1 MSALSYLQQKNG
13 LKTTQ
18 TVVNK
23 QQSGE
28 DAEQKA
34 NPVLQASTL
43 TESQLQDAGK
53 RIDDANNATAQD
65 DVTKDIWQRSHPMG
79 QGANANQDHDIESDD
94 DIANIPVVKQNETP
108 KRMSYAEMFK
118 AMFGGGGEETEE
130 QKKKRLKRERTNA
143 LIASVGDGLRALS
156 NMYFAT
162 KNAKVNHNPEQDMSA
177 AMLKR
182 KQLLD
187 TQRENNRAAWLK
199 GYQKAQELDEYA
211 RKTNMTVAEAKRYH
225 DKLIGIADRKGDQ
238 GDTRLEQNQ
247 QRIDLAKLKYTDD
260 KQYKDDLLAI
270 KKAET
275 EGKLSHWE
283 AQDALAKLREKRI
296 ASKAKESS
304 QGDKSKEGYWHEYY
318 EMMETPEGQK
328 KVRDILRKIKAKDAN
343 QHNIRYIMDKLKGR
357 SSSSSSGGGGGKK
370 PSQHKNTT
378 RGNSGTGEKKRPQ
391 PY

>member
-53 RIDDANNATAQD
+53 KIDNANNAASQD
-65 DVTKDIWQRSHPMG
+65 DARKERTIATQQAIQKGV
-79 QGANANQDHDIESDD
+79 NVNQDPDPENDD
-94 DIANIPVVKQNETP
+94 DISNIPVVKQDETP
-108 KRMSYAEMFK
+108 KRMIYADMFK
-118 AMFGGGGEETEE
+118 AMYGNGEEETEE

-143 LIASVGDGLRALS
+143 IISSVGDGLRALS

-187 TQRENNRAAWLK
+187 TQREKNRAAWLK

-211 RKTNMTVAEAKRYH
+211 RRTNTTAAEAV
-225 DKLIGIADRKGDQ
+225 RKGDQ
-238 GDTRLEQNQ
+238 NDRKLDQNDRKLDQNQ
-247 QRIDLAKLKYTDD
+247 QKIDLTKLKYTDD

-275 EGKLSHWE
+275 EGRLSHWE
-283 AQDALAKLREKRI
+283 AQDALAKLREQRI

-304 QGDKSKEGYWHEYY
+304 QGDKSTAGYWHEYY

-328 KVRDILRKIKAKDAN
+328 KVRDILRKIKAKGAN

-357 SSSSSSGGGGGKK
+357 SSSSSGGAKN

-378 RGNSGTGEKKRPQ
+378 SGRVKKKKRP
-391 PY
+391 Y

>member
-34 NPVLQASTL
+34 NPILQASTL

-53 RIDDANNATAQD
+53 RIDEGNNAAAQND
-65 DVTKDIWQRSHPMG
+65 AMKERTIATQQAIQKGV
-79 QGANANQDHDIESDD
+79 NVNQDPDPENDD
-94 DIANIPVVKQNETP
+94 DIANIPVVKKDETP
-108 KRMSYAEMFK
+108 KRMSYADMFK
-118 AMFGGGGEETEE
+118 AMYGNGEEETEE

-143 LIASVGDGLRALS
+143 IISSVGDGLRALS

-177 AMLKR
+177 TMLKR

-187 TQRENNRAAWLK
+187 TQREKNRAAWLK
-199 GYQKAQELDEYA
+199 GYQKAQELDENA
-211 RKTNMTVAEAKRYH
+211 RKNDMTAAEAVRYH
-225 DKLIGIADRKGDQ
+225 NQLAEIAARKGDQ
-238 GDTRLEQNQ
+238 NDRKLDQNQ
-247 QRIDLAKLKYTDD
+247 QKIDLTKFKYTND
-260 KQYKDDLLAI
+260 KEYKDNLNEL
-270 KKAET
+270 KKAYLGDKISIDQYNAT
-275 EGKLSHWE
+275 T
-283 AQDALAKLREKRI
+283 KRM
-296 ASKAKESS
+296 AEERRAAKAKESS
-304 QGDKSKEGYWHEYY
+304 QGDKSTAGYWPEYY

-328 KVRDILRKIKAKDAN
+328 KVRDILRKIKATKPT

-357 SSSSSSGGGGGKK
+357 SSSGGGKN

-378 RGNSGTGEKKRPQ
+378 SGRGKKKKRP
-391 PY
+391 Y

>member
-18 TVVNK
+18 AVVNK

-53 RIDDANNATAQD
+53 KIDNANNAASQD
-65 DVTKDIWQRSHPMG
+65 DARKERTIATQQAIQKGV
-79 QGANANQDHDIESDD
+79 NVNQNPDPENDD
-94 DIANIPVVKQNETP
+94 DISNIPVVKQDETP
-108 KRMSYAEMFK
+108 KRMIYADMFK
-118 AMFGGGGEETEE
+118 AMYGNGEEETEE

-143 LIASVGDGLRALS
+143 IISSVGDGLRALS

-177 AMLKR
+177 TMLKR

-187 TQRENNRAAWLK
+187 TQREKNRAAWLK

-211 RKTNMTVAEAKRYH
+211 RRTNTTAAEAV
-225 DKLIGIADRKGDQ
+225 RKGDQ
-238 GDTRLEQNQ
+238 NDRKLDQNDRKLDQNQ
-247 QRIDLAKLKYTDD
+247 QKIDLTKLKYTDD

-275 EGKLSHWE
+275 EGRLSHWE
-283 AQDALAKLREKRI
+283 AQDALAKLREQRI

-304 QGDKSKEGYWHEYY
+304 QGDKSTAGYWHEYY

-343 QHNIRYIMDKLKGR
+343 QHNIRYIIDKLKGR
-357 SSSSSSGGGGGKK
+357 SSSGGGKN

-378 RGNSGTGEKKRPQ
+378 SGRVKKKKRP
-391 PY
+391 Y

>member
-28 DAEQKA
+28 DAEQK
-34 NPVLQASTL
+34 
-43 TESQLQDAGK
+43 
-53 RIDDANNATAQD
+53 IDNANNAASQD
-65 DVTKDIWQRSHPMG
+65 DARKERTIATQQAIQKGV
-79 QGANANQDHDIESDD
+79 NVNQDPDPENDD
-94 DIANIPVVKQNETP
+94 DISNIPVVKQDETP
-108 KRMSYAEMFK
+108 KRMIYADMFK
-118 AMFGGGGEETEE
+118 AMYGNGEEETEE

-143 LIASVGDGLRALS
+143 IIASVGDGLRALS

-187 TQRENNRAAWLK
+187 TQREKNRAAWLK
-199 GYQKAQELDEYA
+199 GYQKAQELDEIA
-211 RKTNMTVAEAKRYH
+211 RKNDMTAAETVRYH
-225 DKLIGIADRKGDQ
+225 NQLADIAARKGDQ
-238 GDTRLEQNQ
+238 NDRKLDQNQ
-247 QRIDLAKLKYTDD
+247 QKIDLTKLKYTDD

-275 EGKLSHWE
+275 EGRLSHWE
-283 AQDALAKLREKRI
+283 AQDALAKLREQRI

-304 QGDKSKEGYWHEYY
+304 QGDKSTAGYWHEYY

-328 KVRDILRKIKAKDAN
+328 KVRDILRKIKAKGAN

-357 SSSSSSGGGGGKK
+357 SSSSSGGAKN

-378 RGNSGTGEKKRPQ
+378 SGRVKKKKRP
-391 PY
+391 Y

>member
-53 RIDDANNATAQD
+53 KIDNANNAASQNDAMKERTIATQQAIQKG
-65 DVTKDIWQRSHPMG
+65 V
-79 QGANANQDHDIESDD
+79 NVNQDPDPENDD
-94 DIANIPVVKQNETP
+94 DISNIPVVKQDETP
-108 KRMSYAEMFK
+108 KRMSYADMFK
-118 AMFGGGGEETEE
+118 AMYGNDGEEETEE

-143 LIASVGDGLRALS
+143 IIASVGDGLRALS

-162 KNAKVNHNPEQDMSA
+162 KNAKVNYNPEQDMSA
-177 AMLKR
+177 TMLKR

-187 TQRENNRAAWLK
+187 TQREKNRAAWLK

-211 RKTNMTVAEAKRYH
+211 RRTNTTAAEAV
-225 DKLIGIADRKGDQ
+225 RKGDQ
-238 GDTRLEQNQ
+238 NDRKLDQNDRKLDQNQ
-247 QRIDLAKLKYTDD
+247 QKIDLTKLKYTDD

-275 EGKLSHWE
+275 EGRLSHWE
-283 AQDALAKLREKRI
+283 AQDALAKLREQRI

-304 QGDKSKEGYWHEYY
+304 QGDKSTAGYWHEYY

-328 KVRDILRKIKAKDAN
+328 KVRDILRKIKAKGAN

-357 SSSSSSGGGGGKK
+357 SSSSSGGAKN

-378 RGNSGTGEKKRPQ
+378 SGRVKKKKRP
-391 PY
+391 Y

>member
-53 RIDDANNATAQD
+53 KIDNANNAASQD
-65 DVTKDIWQRSHPMG
+65 DAMKERTIATQQAIQKGV
-79 QGANANQDHDIESDD
+79 NVNQDPDPENDD
-94 DIANIPVVKQNETP
+94 NIANIPVVKQDETP
-108 KRMSYAEMFK
+108 KRMRYADMFK
-118 AMFGGGGEETEE
+118 AMFGNGEEETEE

-143 LIASVGDGLRALS
+143 IISSVGDGLRALS

-187 TQRENNRAAWLK
+187 TQREKNRAAWLK

-211 RKTNMTVAEAKRYH
+211 RKNDMTAAETVRYH
-225 DKLIGIADRKGDQ
+225 NILADIANRKGDQ
-238 GDTRLEQNQ
+238 NDRKLDQNQ
-247 QRIDLAKLKYTDD
+247 QKIDLTKWKYTTDADYKERLLQLKEELADNKITIDQYNAETKRMAEERRSARAAKLS
-260 KQYKDDLLAI
+260 
-270 KKAET
+270 
-275 EGKLSHWE
+275 G
-283 AQDALAKLREKRI
+283 
-296 ASKAKESS
+296 
-304 QGDKSKEGYWHEYY
+304 GDKNMQGLWYEYQ
-318 EMMETPEGQK
+318 EMMDTPEGQK
-328 KVRDILRKIKAKDAN
+328 KVRDILRKIKAKGAN

-357 SSSSSSGGGGGKK
+357 SSSGGGKN

-378 RGNSGTGEKKRPQ
+378 SGRGKKKKRP
-391 PY
+391 Y

>member
-53 RIDDANNATAQD
+53 KIDNANNAASQNDAMKERTIATQQAIKNG
-65 DVTKDIWQRSHPMG
+65 V
-79 QGANANQDHDIESDD
+79 NVNQDPDAENDD
-94 DIANIPVVKQNETP
+94 DIANIPVVKQDETP
-108 KRMSYAEMFK
+108 KRMSYADMFK
-118 AMFGGGGEETEE
+118 AMYGNDGEEETEE

-143 LIASVGDGLRALS
+143 IIASVGDGLRALS

-177 AMLKR
+177 AILKR

-187 TQRENNRAAWLK
+187 TQREKNRAAWLR
-199 GYQKAQELDEYA
+199 GYQKAQELDENA
-211 RKTNMTVAEAKRYH
+211 RKNDMTAAEAVRYH
-225 DKLIGIADRKGDQ
+225 NQLAEIAARKGDQ
-238 GDTRLEQNQ
+238 NDRKLDQKQ
-247 QRIDLAKLKYTDD
+247 QEIDLKAWKYTNDADYNERLLQLNEKLADNKITTDQYNAETKRMAEERRSARAAKLS
-260 KQYKDDLLAI
+260 
-270 KKAET
+270 
-275 EGKLSHWE
+275 G
-283 AQDALAKLREKRI
+283 
-296 ASKAKESS
+296 
-304 QGDKSKEGYWHEYY
+304 GDKNMQGLWYEYQ

-328 KVRDILRKIKAKDAN
+328 KVRDILRKIKAKGAN

-357 SSSSSSGGGGGKK
+357 SSSSSGGAKN

-378 RGNSGTGEKKRPQ
+378 SGRVKKKKRP
-391 PY
+391 Y

>member
-53 RIDDANNATAQD
+53 KIDNANNAASQD
-65 DVTKDIWQRSHPMG
+65 DAMKERTIATQQAIQKGV
-79 QGANANQDHDIESDD
+79 NVNQDPDPENDD
-94 DIANIPVVKQNETP
+94 DIANIPVVKKDETP
-108 KRMSYAEMFK
+108 KRMSYADMFK
-118 AMFGGGGEETEE
+118 AMYGNDGEEETEE

-143 LIASVGDGLRALS
+143 IISSVGDGLRALS

-177 AMLKR
+177 TMLKR

-187 TQRENNRAAWLK
+187 TQREKNRAAWLK

-211 RKTNMTVAEAKRYH
+211 RRTNTTAAEAV
-225 DKLIGIADRKGDQ
+225 RKGDQ
-238 GDTRLEQNQ
+238 NDRKLDQNDRKLDQNQ
-247 QRIDLAKLKYTDD
+247 QKIDLTKWKYTTDADYKEKLLQLKEELADNKITTDQYNAITKRMAEERRSARAAKLS
-260 KQYKDDLLAI
+260 
-270 KKAET
+270 
-275 EGKLSHWE
+275 G
-283 AQDALAKLREKRI
+283 
-296 ASKAKESS
+296 
-304 QGDKSKEGYWHEYY
+304 GDKNMQGLWYEYQ
-318 EMMETPEGQK
+318 EMMETSEGQK
-328 KVRDILRKIKAKDAN
+328 KVRDILRKIKAKGAN

-357 SSSSSSGGGGGKK
+357 SSSSSGGAKN

-378 RGNSGTGEKKRPQ
+378 SGRVKKKKRP
-391 PY
+391 Y

>member
-43 TESQLQDAGK
+43 TESQLQDPGK
-53 RIDDANNATAQD
+53 KIDNANNAASQD
-65 DVTKDIWQRSHPMG
+65 DAMKERTIATQQAIQKGV
-79 QGANANQDHDIESDD
+79 NVNQNPDPENDD
-94 DIANIPVVKQNETP
+94 DIANIPVVKQDETP
-108 KRMSYAEMFK
+108 KRMSYADMFK
-118 AMFGGGGEETEE
+118 AMYGNDGEEETEE

-143 LIASVGDGLRALS
+143 IIASVGDGLRALS

-187 TQRENNRAAWLK
+187 TQREKNRAAWLR
-199 GYQKAQELDEYA
+199 GYQKAQELDENA
-211 RKTNMTVAEAKRYH
+211 RKNDMTAAETVRYH
-225 DKLIGIADRKGDQ
+225 NKLADIADRKGDQ
-238 GDTRLEQNQ
+238 NDRKLDQKQ
-247 QRIDLAKLKYTDD
+247 QEIDLKAWKYTNDAD
-260 KQYKDDLLAI
+260 YNERLL
-270 KKAET
+270 
-275 EGKLSHWE
+275 
-283 AQDALAKLREKRI
+283 QLREKLADNKITTDQYNAETKRM
-296 ASKAKESS
+296 AEERRSARAAKLSG
-304 QGDKSKEGYWHEYY
+304 GDKNMQGLWYEYQ

-328 KVRDILRKIKAKDAN
+328 KVRDILRKIKAKGAN

-357 SSSSSSGGGGGKK
+357 SSSGGAKN

-378 RGNSGTGEKKRPQ
+378 SGRGKKKKRP
-391 PY
+391 Y

>member
-28 DAEQKA
+28 DAERKA

-53 RIDDANNATAQD
+53 KIDNVNNAASQDDAMKLRTIATQQAIQKG
-65 DVTKDIWQRSHPMG
+65 V
-79 QGANANQDHDIESDD
+79 NVNQDPDPENDD
-94 DIANIPVVKQNETP
+94 DISNIPVVKQGETP
-108 KRMSYAEMFK
+108 KRMSYADMFK
-118 AMFGGGGEETEE
+118 AMYGNGEEETEE

-143 LIASVGDGLRALS
+143 IISSVGDGLRALS

-162 KNAKVNHNPEQDMSA
+162 KNAKVNHKPEQDMSA

-187 TQRENNRAAWLK
+187 TQREKNRAAWLK

-211 RKTNMTVAEAKRYH
+211 RRTNTTAAEAV
-225 DKLIGIADRKGDQ
+225 RKGDQ
-238 GDTRLEQNQ
+238 NDRKLDQNDRKLDQKQ
-247 QRIDLAKLKYTDD
+247 QEIDLKAWKYTNDADYNERLLQLKEELADNKITTDQYNAETKRMAEERRSAKAAKLS
-260 KQYKDDLLAI
+260 
-270 KKAET
+270 
-275 EGKLSHWE
+275 G
-283 AQDALAKLREKRI
+283 
-296 ASKAKESS
+296 
-304 QGDKSKEGYWHEYY
+304 GDKNTQGLWYEYQ
-318 EMMETPEGQK
+318 EMMETPEGKK
-328 KVRDILRKIKAKDAN
+328 KVREILRRIGAKGAN

-357 SSSSSSGGGGGKK
+357 SSSGGGKN
-370 PSQHKNTT
+370 PSQHKNTISG
-378 RGNSGTGEKKRPQ
+378 RGKKKKRP
-391 PY
+391 Y

>member
-53 RIDDANNATAQD
+53 KIDNANNAVAQND
-65 DVTKDIWQRSHPMG
+65 AMKERTIATQQAIQKGV
-79 QGANANQDHDIESDD
+79 NVNQNPDPESDD
-94 DIANIPVVKQNETP
+94 DIANIPVVKQDETP
-108 KRMSYAEMFK
+108 KRMSYADMFK
-118 AMFGGGGEETEE
+118 AMYGNDGEEETEE

-143 LIASVGDGLRALS
+143 IIASVGDGLRALS

-187 TQRENNRAAWLK
+187 TQIDKNRAAWLR
-199 GYQKAQELDEYA
+199 GYQKAQELDENA
-211 RKTNMTVAEAKRYH
+211 RKNDMTAAEAVRYH
-225 DKLIGIADRKGDQ
+225 NQLAEIAGRKGDQ
-238 GDTRLEQNQ
+238 NDRKLDQNQ
-247 QRIDLAKLKYTDD
+247 QKIDLTKLKYTDD

-275 EGKLSHWE
+275 EGRLSHWE
-283 AQDALAKLREKRI
+283 AQDALAKLREQRV
-296 ASKAKESS
+296 ATKAKESS
-304 QGDKSKEGYWHEYY
+304 QGDKSTAGYWHEYY

-328 KVRDILRKIKAKDAN
+328 KVRDILRKIKAKGAN

-357 SSSSSSGGGGGKK
+357 SSSSTSGGGGGKN

-378 RGNSGTGEKKRPQ
+378 SGRGKKKKRP
-391 PY
+391 Y

>member
-53 RIDDANNATAQD
+53 KIDNANNAVAQND
-65 DVTKDIWQRSHPMG
+65 AMKERTIATQQAIRKGV
-79 QGANANQDHDIESDD
+79 NVNQNPDPENDD
-94 DIANIPVVKQNETP
+94 DIANIPVVKQDETP
-108 KRMSYAEMFK
+108 KRMSYADMFK
-118 AMFGGGGEETEE
+118 AMYGNDGEEETEE

-143 LIASVGDGLRALS
+143 IIASVGDGLRALS

-187 TQRENNRAAWLK
+187 TQREKNRAAWLR
-199 GYQKAQELDEYA
+199 GYQKAQELDENA
-211 RKTNMTVAEAKRYH
+211 RKNDMTAAEAVRYH
-225 DKLIGIADRKGDQ
+225 NKLAEIAARKGDQ
-238 GDTRLEQNQ
+238 NDRKLDQKQ
-247 QRIDLAKLKYTDD
+247 QEIDLKAWKYTNDADYNERLLQLNEKLADNKITTDQYNAETKRMAEERRSARAAKLS
-260 KQYKDDLLAI
+260 
-270 KKAET
+270 
-275 EGKLSHWE
+275 G
-283 AQDALAKLREKRI
+283 
-296 ASKAKESS
+296 
-304 QGDKSKEGYWHEYY
+304 GDKNMQGLWYEYQ

-328 KVRDILRKIKAKDAN
+328 KVRDILRKIKAKGAN

-357 SSSSSSGGGGGKK
+357 SSSSSGGAKN

-378 RGNSGTGEKKRPQ
+378 SGRVKKKKRP
-391 PY
+391 Y

>member
-34 NPVLQASTL
+34 NPVLQASVL
-43 TESQLQDAGK
+43 TENQLQDAAK
-53 RIDDANNATAQD
+53 KIDDASKTAAQD
-65 DVTKDIWQRSHPMG
+65 DVTKDIWQRAHPM
-79 QGANANQDHDIESDD
+79 QMGANVNQDHDIESDD
-94 DIANIPVVKQNETP
+94 DLFNIPVVKQDETP
-108 KRMSYAEMFK
+108 KRMSYADMFK
-118 AMFGGGGEETEE
+118 AMYGNGEEETEE

-143 LIASVGDGLRALS
+143 IIASVGDGLRALS

-177 AMLKR
+177 TMLKR

-187 TQRENNRAAWLK
+187 TQREKNRAAWLK

-211 RKTNMTVAEAKRYH
+211 RRTNTTAAEAV
-225 DKLIGIADRKGDQ
+225 RKGDQ
-238 GDTRLEQNQ
+238 NDRKLDQNDRKLDQNQ
-247 QRIDLAKLKYTDD
+247 QKIDLTKFKYTNEKEYKDNLYTLDKWYKENKISIDEYNATSKRMEAERRSDKAAKLS
-260 KQYKDDLLAI
+260 
-270 KKAET
+270 
-275 EGKLSHWE
+275 G
-283 AQDALAKLREKRI
+283 
-296 ASKAKESS
+296 
-304 QGDKSKEGYWHEYY
+304 GDKNMQGLWYEYLTIKD
-318 EMMETPEGQK
+318 TPDGKK
-328 KVRDILRKIKAKDAN
+328 KVREILRRIGAKDVN

-357 SSSSSSGGGGGKK
+357 SSSGGGKN

-378 RGNSGTGEKKRPQ
+378 RRNPGTGGKKRPQ

>member
-53 RIDDANNATAQD
+53 KIDNANNAASQD
-65 DVTKDIWQRSHPMG
+65 DAMKERTIATQQAIQKGV
-79 QGANANQDHDIESDD
+79 NVNQDPGPENDD
-94 DIANIPVVKQNETP
+94 DIANIPVVKQDETP
-108 KRMSYAEMFK
+108 KRMSYADMFK
-118 AMFGGGGEETEE
+118 AMYGNDGEEETEE

-143 LIASVGDGLRALS
+143 IIASVGDGLRALS

-177 AMLKR
+177 TMLKR

-187 TQRENNRAAWLK
+187 TQREKNRAAWLR
-199 GYQKAQELDEYA
+199 GYQKAQELDENA
-211 RKTNMTVAEAKRYH
+211 RKNDMTAAEVVRYH
-225 DKLIGIADRKGDQ
+225 NKLAEIAARKGDQ
-238 GDTRLEQNQ
+238 NDRKLDQNQ
-247 QRIDLAKLKYTDD
+247 QKIELTKWKYTTDAD
-260 KQYKDDLLAI
+260 YKERLLQLKEKLADNKITIDQYN
-270 KKAET
+270 AET
-275 EGKLSHWE
+275 KRM
-283 AQDALAKLREKRI
+283 REQRI

-304 QGDKSKEGYWHEYY
+304 QGDKSNEGYWYEYQ

-328 KVRDILRKIKAKDAN
+328 KVRDILRKIKAKGAN

-357 SSSSSSGGGGGKK
+357 SSSGGAKN
-370 PSQHKNTT
+370 PSQHKITT
-378 RGNSGTGEKKRPQ
+378 SGRGKKKKRP
-391 PY
+391 Y

>member
-53 RIDDANNATAQD
+53 KIDNANNAVAQND
-65 DVTKDIWQRSHPMG
+65 AMKERTIATQQAIKNGV
-79 QGANANQDHDIESDD
+79 NVNQDPDAENDD
-94 DIANIPVVKQNETP
+94 DIANIPVVKQDETP
-108 KRMSYAEMFK
+108 KRMSYADMFK
-118 AMFGGGGEETEE
+118 AMYGNDGEEETEE

-143 LIASVGDGLRALS
+143 IIASVGDGLRALS

-187 TQRENNRAAWLK
+187 TQREKNRAAWLR
-199 GYQKAQELDEYA
+199 GYQKAQELDENA
-211 RKTNMTVAEAKRYH
+211 RKNDMTAAEAVRYH
-225 DKLIGIADRKGDQ
+225 NQLAEIAARKGDQ
-238 GDTRLEQNQ
+238 NDRKFDQNQ
-247 QRIDLAKLKYTDD
+247 QKIDLTKLKYTDD

-275 EGKLSHWE
+275 EGRLSHWE
-283 AQDALAKLREKRI
+283 AQDALAKMREQRV

-304 QGDKSKEGYWHEYY
+304 QGDKSIAGYWHEYY

-328 KVRDILRKIKAKDAN
+328 KVRDILRKIKAKGAN

-357 SSSSSSGGGGGKK
+357 SSSSSGGAKS

-378 RGNSGTGEKKRPQ
+378 SGRGKKKKRP
-391 PY
+391 Y

>member
-1 MSALSYLQQKNG
+1 MSALNYLQQKNG

-34 NPVLQASTL
+34 NPVLQASVL
-43 TESQLQDAGK
+43 TENQLQDAAK
-53 RIDDANNATAQD
+53 KIDDASKTAAQD
-65 DVTKDIWQRSHPMG
+65 DAMKERTIATQQAIQKGV
-79 QGANANQDHDIESDD
+79 NVNQDPDPENDD
-94 DIANIPVVKQNETP
+94 DLFNIPVVKQDETP
-108 KRMSYAEMFK
+108 KGMSYVDVFK
-118 AMFGGGGEETEE
+118 AIYGNGEEETVE

-143 LIASVGDGLRALS
+143 IISSVGDGLRALS

-177 AMLKR
+177 TMLKR
-182 KQLLD
+182 KQLLEA
-187 TQRENNRAAWLK
+187 QREKNRAAWLK

-211 RKTNMTVAEAKRYH
+211 RRTNVTAGEAV
-225 DKLIGIADRKGDQ
+225 RKGDQ
-238 GDTRLEQNQ
+238 NDRKLDQNDRKLDQNQ
-247 QRIDLAKLKYTDD
+247 QKIELTKWKYTTDAD
-260 KQYKDDLLAI
+260 FHERELLLNEWFKENKISIDQYN
-270 KKAET
+270 AET
-275 EGKLSHWE
+275 KRMHE
-283 AQDALAKLREKRI
+283 QRI
-296 ASKAKESS
+296 ASKARESS
-304 QGDKSKEGYWHEYY
+304 QGDKSTYGYWYEYN

-328 KVRDILRKIKAKDAN
+328 KVRDILRKIKATKPT

-357 SSSSSSGGGGGKK
+357 SSSGGGKN

-378 RGNSGTGEKKRPQ
+378 RRNPGTGGKKRSQ

>member
-34 NPVLQASTL
+34 KPVLQASTL

-53 RIDDANNATAQD
+53 KIDNANNAVAQND
-65 DVTKDIWQRSHPMG
+65 AMKERTIATQQAIKNGV
-79 QGANANQDHDIESDD
+79 NVNQDPDAENDD
-94 DIANIPVVKQNETP
+94 DIANIPVVKQDETP
-108 KRMSYAEMFK
+108 KRMSYADMFK
-118 AMFGGGGEETEE
+118 AMYGNDGEEETEE

-143 LIASVGDGLRALS
+143 IIASVGDGLRALS

-187 TQRENNRAAWLK
+187 TQREKNRAAWLR
-199 GYQKAQELDEYA
+199 GYQKAQELDENA
-211 RKTNMTVAEAKRYH
+211 RKNDMTAAEAVRYH
-225 DKLIGIADRKGDQ
+225 NKLAEIAARKGDQ
-238 GDTRLEQNQ
+238 NDRKLDQKQ
-247 QRIDLAKLKYTDD
+247 QEIDLKAWKYTNDADYNERLLQLNEKLADNKITTDQYNAETKRMAEERRSARAAKLS
-260 KQYKDDLLAI
+260 
-270 KKAET
+270 
-275 EGKLSHWE
+275 G
-283 AQDALAKLREKRI
+283 
-296 ASKAKESS
+296 
-304 QGDKSKEGYWHEYY
+304 GDKNMQGLWYEYQ

-328 KVRDILRKIKAKDAN
+328 KIRDILRKIKAKGAN

-357 SSSSSSGGGGGKK
+357 SSSGGAKN

-378 RGNSGTGEKKRPQ
+378 SGRVKKKKRP
-391 PY
+391 Y

>member
-53 RIDDANNATAQD
+53 KIDNANNAASQNDAMKERTIATQQAIKNG
-65 DVTKDIWQRSHPMG
+65 V
-79 QGANANQDHDIESDD
+79 NVNQDPGPENDD
-94 DIANIPVVKQNETP
+94 DIANIPVVKQDETP
-108 KRMSYAEMFK
+108 KRMSYADMFK
-118 AMFGGGGEETEE
+118 AMYGNDGEEETEE

-143 LIASVGDGLRALS
+143 IIASVGDGLRALS

-177 AMLKR
+177 TMLKR

-187 TQRENNRAAWLK
+187 TQREKNRAAWLR
-199 GYQKAQELDEYA
+199 GYQKAQELDENA
-211 RKTNMTVAEAKRYH
+211 RKNDMTAAEVVRYH
-225 DKLIGIADRKGDQ
+225 NKLAEIAARKGDQ
-238 GDTRLEQNQ
+238 NDRKLDQKQ
-247 QRIDLAKLKYTDD
+247 QEIDLKAWKYTNDADYNERLLQLQEKLADNKITIDQYNAETKRMAEERRSARAAKLS
-260 KQYKDDLLAI
+260 
-270 KKAET
+270 
-275 EGKLSHWE
+275 G
-283 AQDALAKLREKRI
+283 
-296 ASKAKESS
+296 
-304 QGDKSKEGYWHEYY
+304 GDKNMQGLWYEYQ

-328 KVRDILRKIKAKDAN
+328 KVRDILRKIKAKGAN

-357 SSSSSSGGGGGKK
+357 SSSSSGGAKS

-378 RGNSGTGEKKRPQ
+378 SGRGKKKKRP
-391 PY
+391 Y

>member
-1 MSALSYLQQKNG
+1 MSALNYLQQKNG

-34 NPVLQASTL
+34 NPVLQASVL
-43 TESQLQDAGK
+43 TENQLQDAAK
-53 RIDDANNATAQD
+53 KIDDASKTAAQD
-65 DVTKDIWQRSHPMG
+65 DVTKDIWQRAHPM
-79 QGANANQDHDIESDD
+79 QMGANVNQDHDIESDD
-94 DIANIPVVKQNETP
+94 DLFNIPIVKQDETP
-108 KRMSYAEMFK
+108 KRMSYADMFK
-118 AMFGGGGEETEE
+118 AMYGNGEEETEE

-143 LIASVGDGLRALS
+143 IISSVGDGLRALS

-177 AMLKR
+177 TMLKR

-187 TQRENNRAAWLK
+187 TQREKNRAAWLN
-199 GYQKAQELDEYA
+199 GYQKAQELDENA
-211 RKTNMTVAEAKRYH
+211 RKNDMTAAEAVRYH
-225 DKLIGIADRKGDQ
+225 NQLAEIAARKGDQ
-238 GDTRLEQNQ
+238 NDRKLDQNQ
-247 QRIDLAKLKYTDD
+247 QKIDLTKLKYTDD

-275 EGKLSHWE
+275 EGRLSHWE
-283 AQDALAKLREKRI
+283 AQDALAKLREQRV

-304 QGDKSKEGYWHEYY
+304 QGDKSTAGYWHEYY

-357 SSSSSSGGGGGKK
+357 SSSGGGKN
-370 PSQHKNTT
+370 PSQHKDTT
-378 RGNSGTGEKKRPQ
+378 RRNSGTGGKKRPQ

>member
-34 NPVLQASTL
+34 NPVFQASTL

-53 RIDDANNATAQD
+53 KIDNANNAASQNDAMKERTIATQQAIQKG
-65 DVTKDIWQRSHPMG
+65 V
-79 QGANANQDHDIESDD
+79 NVNQNPDPENDD
-94 DIANIPVVKQNETP
+94 DIANIPVVKQDETP
-108 KRMSYAEMFK
+108 KRMSYADMFK
-118 AMFGGGGEETEE
+118 AMYGNGEEETEE

-143 LIASVGDGLRALS
+143 IISSVGDGLRALS

-187 TQRENNRAAWLK
+187 TQREKNRAAWLK

-211 RKTNMTVAEAKRYH
+211 RRTNTTAAEAV
-225 DKLIGIADRKGDQ
+225 RKGDQ
-238 GDTRLEQNQ
+238 NDRKLDQNDRKLDQNQ
-247 QRIDLAKLKYTDD
+247 QKIDLTKLKYTDD

-275 EGKLSHWE
+275 EGRLSHWE
-283 AQDALAKLREKRI
+283 AQDALAKLREQRI

-304 QGDKSKEGYWHEYY
+304 QGDKSTAGYWHEYY

-328 KVRDILRKIKAKDAN
+328 KVRDILRKIKAKGAN

-357 SSSSSSGGGGGKK
+357 SSSSSGGAKN

-378 RGNSGTGEKKRPQ
+378 SGRVKKKKRP
-391 PY
+391 Y

>member
-34 NPVLQASTL
+34 NPVLQASVL
-43 TESQLQDAGK
+43 TENQLQDAAK
-53 RIDDANNATAQD
+53 KIDDASKTAAQD
-65 DVTKDIWQRSHPMG
+65 DVTKDIWQRAHPM
-79 QGANANQDHDIESDD
+79 QMGANVNQDHDIESDD
-94 DIANIPVVKQNETP
+94 DLFNIPVVKQDETP
-108 KRMSYAEMFK
+108 KRMSYADMFK
-118 AMFGGGGEETEE
+118 AMYGNGEEETEE

-143 LIASVGDGLRALS
+143 IISSVGDGLRALS

-177 AMLKR
+177 TMLKR

-187 TQRENNRAAWLK
+187 TQREKNRAAWLN
-199 GYQKAQELDEYA
+199 GYQKAQELDENA
-211 RKTNMTVAEAKRYH
+211 RKNDMTAAEAVRYH
-225 DKLIGIADRKGDQ
+225 NQLAEIAARKGDQ
-238 GDTRLEQNQ
+238 NDRKLDQNQ
-247 QRIDLAKLKYTDD
+247 QKIDLTKLKYTDD

-275 EGKLSHWE
+275 EGRLSHWE
-283 AQDALAKLREKRI
+283 AQDALAKLREQRV

-304 QGDKSKEGYWHEYY
+304 QGDKSTAGYWHEYY

-357 SSSSSSGGGGGKK
+357 SSSGGGKN

-378 RGNSGTGEKKRPQ
+378 RRNSGTGGKKRPQ

>member
-18 TVVNK
+18 TVVDK

-28 DAEQKA
+28 DAEQK
-34 NPVLQASTL
+34 
-43 TESQLQDAGK
+43 
-53 RIDDANNATAQD
+53 IDNANNAASQD
-65 DVTKDIWQRSHPMG
+65 DARKERTIATQQAIQKGV
-79 QGANANQDHDIESDD
+79 NVNQNPDPENDD
-94 DIANIPVVKQNETP
+94 DIANIPVVKQDETP
-108 KRMSYAEMFK
+108 KRMSYADMFK
-118 AMFGGGGEETEE
+118 AMYGNGEEETEE

-143 LIASVGDGLRALS
+143 IISSVGDGLRALS

-187 TQRENNRAAWLK
+187 TQREKNRAAWLK

-211 RKTNMTVAEAKRYH
+211 RRTNTTAAEAV
-225 DKLIGIADRKGDQ
+225 RKGDQ
-238 GDTRLEQNQ
+238 NDRKLDQNDRKLDQNQ
-247 QRIDLAKLKYTDD
+247 QKIDLTKLKYTDD

-275 EGKLSHWE
+275 EGRLSHWE
-283 AQDALAKLREKRI
+283 AQDALAKLREQRI

-304 QGDKSKEGYWHEYY
+304 QGDKSTAGYWHEYY

-328 KVRDILRKIKAKDAN
+328 KVRDILRKIKAKGAN

-357 SSSSSSGGGGGKK
+357 SSSGGGKN
-370 PSQHKNTT
+370 PSQHKNITSG
-378 RGNSGTGEKKRPQ
+378 RGKKKKRP
-391 PY
+391 Y

>member
-53 RIDDANNATAQD
+53 KIDNANNAVAQND
-65 DVTKDIWQRSHPMG
+65 AMKERTIATQQAIQKRV
-79 QGANANQDHDIESDD
+79 NVNQNPDPENDD
-94 DIANIPVVKQNETP
+94 DIANIPVVKQDETP
-108 KRMSYAEMFK
+108 KRMSHADMFK
-118 AMFGGGGEETEE
+118 ALFGNGEEETEE

-143 LIASVGDGLRALS
+143 IIASVGDGLRALS

-177 AMLKR
+177 TMLKR

-187 TQRENNRAAWLK
+187 TQREKNRAAWLK

-211 RKTNMTVAEAKRYH
+211 RKNDMTVAEAKRYH
-225 DKLIGIADRKGDQ
+225 DKLIALAERKGDQ
-238 GDTRLEQNQ
+238 NDRKLDQKQ
-247 QRIDLAKLKYTDD
+247 QEIDLKAWKYTNDADYNERLLQLKEKLADNEITTDQYNAETKRMAEERRYARAAKLS
-260 KQYKDDLLAI
+260 
-270 KKAET
+270 
-275 EGKLSHWE
+275 G
-283 AQDALAKLREKRI
+283 
-296 ASKAKESS
+296 
-304 QGDKSKEGYWHEYY
+304 GDKNMQGLWYEYQ

-328 KVRDILRKIKAKDAN
+328 KIRDILRKIKAKGAN

-357 SSSSSSGGGGGKK
+357 SSSSSGGAKN

-378 RGNSGTGEKKRPQ
+378 SGRVKKKKRP
-391 PY
+391 Y

>member
-53 RIDDANNATAQD
+53 KIDNANNAASQNDAMKERTIATQQAIKNG
-65 DVTKDIWQRSHPMG
+65 V
-79 QGANANQDHDIESDD
+79 NVNQDPGAENDD
-94 DIANIPVVKQNETP
+94 DIANIPVVKQDETP
-108 KRMSYAEMFK
+108 KRMSYADMFK
-118 AMFGGGGEETEE
+118 AMYGNDGEEETEE

-143 LIASVGDGLRALS
+143 IIASVGDGLRALS

-177 AMLKR
+177 TMLKR

-187 TQRENNRAAWLK
+187 TQREKNRAAWLR
-199 GYQKAQELDEYA
+199 GYQKAQELDENA
-211 RKTNMTVAEAKRYH
+211 RKNDMTAAEVVRYH
-225 DKLIGIADRKGDQ
+225 NKLAEIAARKGDQ
-238 GDTRLEQNQ
+238 NDRKLDQKQ
-247 QRIDLAKLKYTDD
+247 QEIDLKAWKYTNDADYNERLLQLKEKLADNEITTDQYNAETKRMAEERRSARAAKLS
-260 KQYKDDLLAI
+260 
-270 KKAET
+270 
-275 EGKLSHWE
+275 G
-283 AQDALAKLREKRI
+283 
-296 ASKAKESS
+296 
-304 QGDKSKEGYWHEYY
+304 GDKNMQGLWYEYQ

-328 KVRDILRKIKAKDAN
+328 KVRDILRKIKAKGVN

-357 SSSSSSGGGGGKK
+357 SSSSSGGAKN

-378 RGNSGTGEKKRPQ
+378 SGRVKKKKRP
-391 PY
+391 Y

>member
-53 RIDDANNATAQD
+53 KIDNANNAASQD
-65 DVTKDIWQRSHPMG
+65 DAMKERTIATQQAIQKGVNVN
-79 QGANANQDHDIESDD
+79 QGPDPENDD
-94 DIANIPVVKQNETP
+94 DIANIPVVKQDETP
-108 KRMSYAEMFK
+108 KRMSYADMFK
-118 AMFGGGGEETEE
+118 AMYGNGEEETEE

-143 LIASVGDGLRALS
+143 IISSVGDGLRALS

-162 KNAKVNHNPEQDMSA
+162 KNAKVNHNPEQDTSA
-177 AMLKR
+177 TMLKR

-187 TQRENNRAAWLK
+187 TQREKNRAAWLK
-199 GYQKAQELDEYA
+199 GYQKAQELDENA
-211 RKTNMTVAEAKRYH
+211 RKNNMTAAEAVRYH
-225 DKLIGIADRKGDQ
+225 NQLAEIAARKGDQ
-238 GDTRLEQNQ
+238 NDRKLDQKQ
-247 QRIDLAKLKYTDD
+247 QEIDLKAWKYTNDADYNERLLQLKEKLADNKITTDQYNAETKRMAEERRSARAAKLS
-260 KQYKDDLLAI
+260 
-270 KKAET
+270 
-275 EGKLSHWE
+275 G
-283 AQDALAKLREKRI
+283 
-296 ASKAKESS
+296 
-304 QGDKSKEGYWHEYY
+304 GDKNMQGLWYEYLTIK
-318 EMMETPEGQK
+318 ETPDGEK
-328 KVRDILRKIKAKDAN
+328 KVREILRRIGAKGAN

-357 SSSSSSGGGGGKK
+357 SSSGGGKN

-378 RGNSGTGEKKRPQ
+378 SGRGKKKKRP
-391 PY
+391 Y

>member
-53 RIDDANNATAQD
+53 KIDNANNAVAQND
-65 DVTKDIWQRSHPMG
+65 AMKERTIATQQAIQKGV
-79 QGANANQDHDIESDD
+79 NVNQDPDAENDD
-94 DIANIPVVKQNETP
+94 DIANIPVVKQDETP
-108 KRMSYAEMFK
+108 KRMIYADMFK
-118 AMFGGGGEETEE
+118 AMFGEEETEE

-143 LIASVGDGLRALS
+143 IIASVGDGLRALS

-187 TQRENNRAAWLK
+187 TQREKNRAAWLK
-199 GYQKAQELDEYA
+199 GYQKAQELDEIA
-211 RKTNMTVAEAKRYH
+211 RNNDMTVAETVHYH
-225 DKLIGIADRKGDQ
+225 NKLAEIAARKGDQ
-238 GDTRLEQNQ
+238 NDRKLDQNQ
-247 QRIDLAKLKYTDD
+247 QKIDLTKLKYTDD

-275 EGKLSHWE
+275 EGRLSHWE
-283 AQDALAKLREKRI
+283 AQDALAKMREQRV

-304 QGDKSKEGYWHEYY
+304 QGDKSTAGYWHEYY

-328 KVRDILRKIKAKDAN
+328 KVRDILRKIKAKGAN

-357 SSSSSSGGGGGKK
+357 SSSSSGGAKN

-378 RGNSGTGEKKRPQ
+378 SGRGKKKKRP
-391 PY
+391 Y

>member
-53 RIDDANNATAQD
+53 KIDNANNAASRD
-65 DVTKDIWQRSHPMG
+65 DAMKERTIATQQAIQKGV
-79 QGANANQDHDIESDD
+79 NVNQDPDPENDD
-94 DIANIPVVKQNETP
+94 DIANIPVVKQGEAP
-108 KRMSYAEMFK
+108 KRMSYADMFK
-118 AMFGGGGEETEE
+118 AMYGDGEEETEE

-143 LIASVGDGLRALS
+143 IISSVGDGLRALS

-162 KNAKVNHNPEQDMSA
+162 KNAKVNHNPELDMSA

-187 TQRENNRAAWLK
+187 TQREKNRAAWLK
-199 GYQKAQELDEYA
+199 GYQKAQELDENA
-211 RKTNMTVAEAKRYH
+211 RKNDMTAAETVRYH
-225 DKLIGIADRKGDQ
+225 NQLADIAARKGDQ
-238 GDTRLEQNQ
+238 NDRKLDQKQ
-247 QRIDLAKLKYTDD
+247 QEIDLKAWKYTNDADYNERLLQLKEELADNKITTDQYNAETKRMAEERRSARAAKLS
-260 KQYKDDLLAI
+260 
-270 KKAET
+270 
-275 EGKLSHWE
+275 G
-283 AQDALAKLREKRI
+283 
-296 ASKAKESS
+296 
-304 QGDKSKEGYWHEYY
+304 GDKNMQGLWYEYQ

-328 KVRDILRKIKAKDAN
+328 KVRDILRKIKAKGAN

-357 SSSSSSGGGGGKK
+357 PSSGGGKN

-378 RGNSGTGEKKRPQ
+378 SGRVKKKKRP
-391 PY
+391 Y

>member
-28 DAEQKA
+28 DAEQK
-34 NPVLQASTL
+34 
-43 TESQLQDAGK
+43 
-53 RIDDANNATAQD
+53 IDNANNAAYQNDAMKERTSATQQAIQKG
-65 DVTKDIWQRSHPMG
+65 V
-79 QGANANQDHDIESDD
+79 NVNQDPDPENDD
-94 DIANIPVVKQNETP
+94 DIANIPVVKQDETP
-108 KRMSYAEMFK
+108 KRMSYADMFK
-118 AMFGGGGEETEE
+118 AMYGNGEEETEE
-130 QKKKRLKRERTNA
+130 QKKKRMKRERTNA
-143 LIASVGDGLRALS
+143 IIASVGDGLRALS

-187 TQRENNRAAWLK
+187 TQREENRAAWLK

-211 RKTNMTVAEAKRYH
+211 RRTNTTAAEAV
-225 DKLIGIADRKGDQ
+225 RKGDQ
-238 GDTRLEQNQ
+238 NDRKLDQNDRKLDQNQ
-247 QRIDLAKLKYTDD
+247 QKIDLTKLKYTDD

-275 EGKLSHWE
+275 EGRLSHWE
-283 AQDALAKLREKRI
+283 AQDALAKLREQRI

-304 QGDKSKEGYWHEYY
+304 QGDKSTAGYWHEYY

-328 KVRDILRKIKAKDAN
+328 KVRDILRKIKAKGVN

-357 SSSSSSGGGGGKK
+357 SSSSSGGGKN

-378 RGNSGTGEKKRPQ
+378 SGRVKKKKRP
-391 PY
+391 Y

>member
-34 NPVLQASTL
+34 NPILQASTL

-53 RIDDANNATAQD
+53 RIDEGNNAAAQND
-65 DVTKDIWQRSHPMG
+65 AMKERTIATQQAIQKGV
-79 QGANANQDHDIESDD
+79 NVNQDPDPENDD
-94 DIANIPVVKQNETP
+94 DIANIPVVKKDETP
-108 KRMSYAEMFK
+108 KRMSYADMFK
-118 AMFGGGGEETEE
+118 AMYGNGEEETEE

-143 LIASVGDGLRALS
+143 IISSVGDGLRALS

-177 AMLKR
+177 TMLKR

-187 TQRENNRAAWLK
+187 TQREKNRAAWLK
-199 GYQKAQELDEYA
+199 GYQKAQELDENA
-211 RKTNMTVAEAKRYH
+211 RKNDMTAAEAVRYH
-225 DKLIGIADRKGDQ
+225 NQLAEIAARKGDQ
-238 GDTRLEQNQ
+238 NDRKLDQNQ
-247 QRIDLAKLKYTDD
+247 QKIDLTKFKYTND
-260 KQYKDDLLAI
+260 KEYKDNLYEL
-270 KKAET
+270 KKAYLGDKISIDQYNAT
-275 EGKLSHWE
+275 T
-283 AQDALAKLREKRI
+283 KRMAEERR

-304 QGDKSKEGYWHEYY
+304 QGDKSTAGYWHEYY

-328 KVRDILRKIKAKDAN
+328 KVRDILRKIKATKPT

-357 SSSSSSGGGGGKK
+357 SSSGGGKN

-378 RGNSGTGEKKRPQ
+378 SGRGKKKKRP
-391 PY
+391 Y

>member
-53 RIDDANNATAQD
+53 KIDNANNPASQDDAMKERRIATRQAIQKG
-65 DVTKDIWQRSHPMG
+65 VNVN
-79 QGANANQDHDIESDD
+79 QGLDPENDD
-94 DIANIPVVKQNETP
+94 DIANIPVVKQDVTP
-108 KRMSYAEMFK
+108 KRMIYADMFK
-118 AMFGGGGEETEE
+118 AMFGNGEEETED

-143 LIASVGDGLRALS
+143 IISSVGDGLRALS

-177 AMLKR
+177 TMLKR

-187 TQRENNRAAWLK
+187 THREKNRAAWLK
-199 GYQKAQELDEYA
+199 GYQKAQELDENA
-211 RKTNMTVAEAKRYH
+211 RKNDMTAAETVRYH
-225 DKLIGIADRKGDQ
+225 NKLADIADRNGDQ
-238 GDTRLEQNQ
+238 NDRKLDQKQ
-247 QRIDLAKLKYTDD
+247 QEIDLKTWKYTNDADYNERLLQLKEKLADNKITTDQYNAETKRMAEERRSARAAKLS
-260 KQYKDDLLAI
+260 
-270 KKAET
+270 
-275 EGKLSHWE
+275 G
-283 AQDALAKLREKRI
+283 
-296 ASKAKESS
+296 
-304 QGDKSKEGYWHEYY
+304 GDKNMQGLWYEYQ

-328 KVRDILRKIKAKDAN
+328 KVRDILRKIKAKGVN

-357 SSSSSSGGGGGKK
+357 SSSGGGKN

-378 RGNSGTGEKKRPQ
+378 RRNPGTGGKKRPQ

>member
-53 RIDDANNATAQD
+53 RIDEGNNAAAQND
-65 DVTKDIWQRSHPMG
+65 AMKERTIATQQAIQKGV
-79 QGANANQDHDIESDD
+79 NVNQDPDPENDD
-94 DIANIPVVKQNETP
+94 DIANIPVVNQDETP
-108 KRMSYAEMFK
+108 KRMSYADMFK
-118 AMFGGGGEETEE
+118 AMYGNGEEETEE

-143 LIASVGDGLRALS
+143 IISSVGDGLRALS

-177 AMLKR
+177 TMLKR

-187 TQRENNRAAWLK
+187 TQREKNRAAWLK
-199 GYQKAQELDEYA
+199 GYQKAQELDENA
-211 RKTNMTVAEAKRYH
+211 RKNDMTAAEAVRYH
-225 DKLIGIADRKGDQ
+225 NQLAEIAARKGDQ
-238 GDTRLEQNQ
+238 NDRKLDQNQ
-247 QRIDLAKLKYTDD
+247 QKIDLTKWKYTTDAD
-260 KQYKDDLLAI
+260 FHERELQLDEWYKENKISTDQYN
-270 KKAET
+270 AET
-275 EGKLSHWE
+275 KRM
-283 AQDALAKLREKRI
+283 REQRI

-304 QGDKSKEGYWHEYY
+304 QGDKSTAGYWHEYY

-357 SSSSSSGGGGGKK
+357 SSSGGGKN

-378 RGNSGTGEKKRPQ
+378 SGRGKKKKRP
-391 PY
+391 Y

>member
-53 RIDDANNATAQD
+53 EIDNANNAASQD
-65 DVTKDIWQRSHPMG
+65 DARKERTIATQQAIQKGV
-79 QGANANQDHDIESDD
+79 NVNQDPDPENDD
-94 DIANIPVVKQNETP
+94 DISNIPVVKQDETP
-108 KRMSYAEMFK
+108 KRMSYADMFK
-118 AMFGGGGEETEE
+118 AMYGNGEEETEE

-143 LIASVGDGLRALS
+143 IISSVGDGLRALS

-177 AMLKR
+177 TMLKR

-187 TQRENNRAAWLK
+187 TQREKNRAAWLK

-211 RKTNMTVAEAKRYH
+211 RRTNTTAAEAV
-225 DKLIGIADRKGDQ
+225 RKGDQ
-238 GDTRLEQNQ
+238 NDRKLDQNDRKLDQKQ
-247 QRIDLAKLKYTDD
+247 QEIDLKAWKYTNDADYNERLLQLKEKLADNKITTDQYNAETKRMAEERRSARAAKLS
-260 KQYKDDLLAI
+260 
-270 KKAET
+270 
-275 EGKLSHWE
+275 G
-283 AQDALAKLREKRI
+283 
-296 ASKAKESS
+296 
-304 QGDKSKEGYWHEYY
+304 GDKSTYGYWYEYN

-328 KVRDILRKIKAKDAN
+328 KVRDILRKIKAKGAN

-357 SSSSSSGGGGGKK
+357 SSSGGGKN

-378 RGNSGTGEKKRPQ
+378 SGRVKKKKRP
-391 PY
+391 Y

>member
-53 RIDDANNATAQD
+53 KIDNANNAVAQND
-65 DVTKDIWQRSHPMG
+65 AMKERTIATQQAIKNGV
-79 QGANANQDHDIESDD
+79 NVNQDPDAENDD
-94 DIANIPVVKQNETP
+94 DIANIPVVKQDETP
-108 KRMSYAEMFK
+108 KRMSYADMFK
-118 AMFGGGGEETEE
+118 AMYGNDGEEETEE

-143 LIASVGDGLRALS
+143 IIASVGDGLRALS

-177 AMLKR
+177 TMLKR

-187 TQRENNRAAWLK
+187 TQREKNRAAWLR

-211 RKTNMTVAEAKRYH
+211 RKNDMTVAEAKRYH
-225 DKLIGIADRKGDQ
+225 DKLIDVAERKGDQ
-238 GDTRLEQNQ
+238 NDRKLDQKQ
-247 QRIDLAKLKYTDD
+247 QEIDLKAWKYTNDADYNERLLQLQEKLADNKITIDQYNAETKRMAEERRSARAAKLS
-260 KQYKDDLLAI
+260 
-270 KKAET
+270 
-275 EGKLSHWE
+275 G
-283 AQDALAKLREKRI
+283 
-296 ASKAKESS
+296 
-304 QGDKSKEGYWHEYY
+304 GDKNMQGLWYEYQ

-328 KVRDILRKIKAKDAN
+328 KVRDILRKIKAKGAN

-357 SSSSSSGGGGGKK
+357 SSSSSGGAKS

-378 RGNSGTGEKKRPQ
+378 SGRGKKKKRP
-391 PY
+391 Y

>member
-53 RIDDANNATAQD
+53 KIDNANNAVAQND
-65 DVTKDIWQRSHPMG
+65 AMKERTIATQQAIKNGV
-79 QGANANQDHDIESDD
+79 NVNQDPDAENDD
-94 DIANIPVVKQNETP
+94 DIANIPVVKQDETP
-108 KRMSYAEMFK
+108 KRMSYADMFK
-118 AMFGGGGEETEE
+118 AMYGNDGEEETEE

-143 LIASVGDGLRALS
+143 IIASVGDGLRALS

-187 TQRENNRAAWLK
+187 TQREKNRAAWLR

-211 RKTNMTVAEAKRYH
+211 RKNDMTVAEAKRYH
-225 DKLIGIADRKGDQ
+225 DKLIDVAERKGDQ
-238 GDTRLEQNQ
+238 NDRKLDQKQ
-247 QRIDLAKLKYTDD
+247 QEIDLKAWKYTNDADYNERVLQLKEELADNKITTDQYNAETKRMAEERRSARAAKLS
-260 KQYKDDLLAI
+260 
-270 KKAET
+270 E
-275 EGKLSHWE
+275 
-283 AQDALAKLREKRI
+283 
-296 ASKAKESS
+296 
-304 QGDKSKEGYWHEYY
+304 GDKNMQGLWYEYQ

-328 KVRDILRKIKAKDAN
+328 KVRDILRKIKAKGAN

-357 SSSSSSGGGGGKK
+357 SSSGGAKN

-378 RGNSGTGEKKRPQ
+378 SGRVKKKKRP
-391 PY
+391 Y

>member
-23 QQSGE
+23 QQSGV

-43 TESQLQDAGK
+43 TESQSQDAGK
-53 RIDDANNATAQD
+53 KIDNANNAASQD
-65 DVTKDIWQRSHPMG
+65 DAMKERTIATQQAIQKGV
-79 QGANANQDHDIESDD
+79 NVNQNPDPESDD
-94 DIANIPVVKQNETP
+94 DIANIPVVKQHETP
-108 KRMSYAEMFK
+108 KRMSYADMFK
-118 AMFGGGGEETEE
+118 EMYGNGEEETEE

-143 LIASVGDGLRALS
+143 IIASVGDGLRALS

-187 TQRENNRAAWLK
+187 TQREKNRAAWLK

-211 RKTNMTVAEAKRYH
+211 RRTNTTAAEAV
-225 DKLIGIADRKGDQ
+225 RKGDQ
-238 GDTRLEQNQ
+238 NDRKLDQNDRKLDQKQ
-247 QRIDLAKLKYTDD
+247 QEIDLKAWKYTNDAD
-260 KQYKDDLLAI
+260 YNERLLQLKEKLADNKITTDQYN
-270 KKAET
+270 AET
-275 EGKLSHWE
+275 
-283 AQDALAKLREKRI
+283 KRMAEERR

-304 QGDKSKEGYWHEYY
+304 QGDKSTYGYWYEYN

-328 KVRDILRKIKAKDAN
+328 KVRDILRKIKAKGAN

-357 SSSSSSGGGGGKK
+357 SSSSSGGAKN

-378 RGNSGTGEKKRPQ
+378 SGRVKKKKRP
-391 PY
+391 Y

>member
-18 TVVNK
+18 AVVNK

-53 RIDDANNATAQD
+53 KIDNANNAASQD
-65 DVTKDIWQRSHPMG
+65 DAMKERTIATQQAIQKGV
-79 QGANANQDHDIESDD
+79 NVNQDPDPENDD
-94 DIANIPVVKQNETP
+94 DIANIPVVKQDETP
-108 KRMSYAEMFK
+108 KRMSYADMFK
-118 AMFGGGGEETEE
+118 AMYGNAEEETEE

-143 LIASVGDGLRALS
+143 IISSVGDGLRALS

-187 TQRENNRAAWLK
+187 TQREKNRAAWLK
-199 GYQKAQELDEYA
+199 GYQKAQELDENA
-211 RKTNMTVAEAKRYH
+211 RKNDMTAAETVRYH
-225 DKLIGIADRKGDQ
+225 NQLAEIAARKGDQ
-238 GDTRLEQNQ
+238 NDRKLDQNQ
-247 QRIDLAKLKYTDD
+247 QKIDLTKWKYTTDAD
-260 KQYKDDLLAI
+260 FHERELQLDEWFKENKISIDQYN
-270 KKAET
+270 AET
-275 EGKLSHWE
+275 KRMHE
-283 AQDALAKLREKRI
+283 QRI
-296 ASKAKESS
+296 ASKARESS
-304 QGDKSKEGYWHEYY
+304 QGDKSTYGYWYEYN

-328 KVRDILRKIKAKDAN
+328 KVRDILRKIKATKPT

-357 SSSSSSGGGGGKK
+357 SSSGGGKNT
-370 PSQHKNTT
+370 SQHKNTT
-378 RGNSGTGEKKRPQ
+378 RRNPGTGGKKRPQ